1 MGSLAAILTAAL
13 FDKRPATYCCIT
25 EDDESAAFLVSDLE
39 QVMGEG
45 KVVLLPT
52 SDHNPY
58 DPDYVEESARA
69 IARSEVLQRL
79 SRGEKLIVVAGLDAV
94 QARVPSQQKLLDATW
109 TVSTGDVIEPM
120 EAVKR
125 LIELGFTR
133 LEFAESPGDIAL
145 RGGILDVFPFA
156 GEYPIRIEF
165 FGDEVDSLR
174 EFDAR
179 SQRSVSRLKT
189 ARIVPDVEGRS
200 SDASDFDPFFHYL
213 TEDTTIF
220 TYNEARFQGIA
231 EDRFESVKQA
241 YSAAKERYE
250 AVQFPLPE
258 TRYLRADE
266 LELELMRFGRLQFGS
281 FPMGDAEVVFDA
293 GGRPQPVFNRSIDVL
308 RRQIRENTSEGLDTV
323 ILCDSQTQLK
333 RILELMETEVRD
345 FRLDLKVASLNG
357 GFSVP
362 EAELAV
368 YTDHQI
374 FERYHRPTQRK
385 RKQSYGGLTLREVQ
399 NLRPGDFVV
408 HVDYG
413 IGRFSGLHR
422 ITVRDK
428 QQEAVKL
435 LFRDEDV
442 LYVNVNALYKLH
454 KFSGKEGHQPSLTK
468 LGTGQW
474 ERTKARTKKRVK
486 DIARDLIKLYAQRKS
501 SDGFAFAADSVWQR
515 ELEASFRYEDTPDQA
530 ATVAAVKE
538 DMEQPVPMDRLVCGD
553 VGFGK
558 TEIAVRAAF
567 KAVQDGK
574 QVAVL
579 VPTTI
584 LAAQHHETFAERLKP
599 FPVKVEALSRFR
611 TAAEQKA
618 IVQSAERGEVDV
630 LIGTHRL
637 VSKDVKFK
645 DLGLLIID
653 EEQRFGV
660 AAKERLRQLRAE
672 VDTLTLTATPI
683 PRTLQF
689 SLMGARD
696 LSIINTPPPNR
707 QPIITEIHGYNKDLI
722 RDAIQYEVT
731 RGGQAFFI
739 HNRVKSIEEV
749 AAMLRG
755 MLPEVRMQTAHG
767 QMKASQLET
776 VMADFIDHKFDVLI
790 STNII
795 ENGLD
800 ISNANTIIIN
810 HADRFGLSEL
820 HQLRGRVGRADR
832 KAFCYLLVKS
842 VHGLTRE
849 ARMRLQAVEEFNELG
864 SGFNIAMRDLDI
876 RGARDLS
883 IINTPPP
890 NRQPI
895 ITEIHGYNK
904 DLIRDAIQY
913 EVTRGG
919 QAFFIHNRVKS
930 IEEVA
935 AMLRGMLPEVR
946 MQTAHGQ
953 MKASQLETVM
963 ADFIDHKFD
972 VLISTNIIENGLDIS
987 NANTII
993 INHADR
999 FGLSELHQLRGR
1011 VGRADRKAF
1020 CYLLVKSVHGLTREA
1035 RMRLQA
1041 VEEFNELGSGF
1052 NIAMRD
1058 LDIRGAG
1065 NMLGGEQSGFI
1076 DEVGFETYHQLLDE
1090 AVGELRTEE
1099 FADVFDKKHVPR
1111 PLETVVDVDEDA
1123 LIPDSY
1129 LSNNVERLNVYR
1141 RISEAAS
1148 GEALDDIRLEM
1159 LDRFGPVPEQVDQLL
1174 RAARL
1179 KLLGQPLRLR
1189 KVLYKNERLFLYP
1202 PSQEEDPYFY
1212 QHIFYTWLAQLN
1224 DLEKRYVL
1232 RDEKGK
1238 KMRAIVQEVPDLEAA
1253 IEIMQRLQVNGES
1266 IELQTTSSEN
1276 RAL

>member
-1 MGSLAAILTAAL
+1 MLQLFAVESNCAEVSSLPFYPRIATLPVVADIARWRQDAGPNGTARVEHAVGSLAATVTAAL
-13 FDKRPATYCCIT
+13 FDKNPATYCCIT
-25 EDDESAAFLVSDLE
+25 EDDEAAAFLVSDLE

-45 KVVLLPT
+45 HVVRLPAP
-52 SDHNPY
+52 DHNPY
-58 DPDYVEESARA
+58 DPEYVEEPARA

-79 SRGEKLIVVAGLDAV
+79 ANGEKLIVVASLDAV
-94 QARVPSQQKLLDATW
+94 QARVPSQQKLMEATW
-109 TVSTGDVIEPM
+109 TVSTGDIIEPM

-145 RGGILDVFPFA
+145 RGGILDVFPFS

-174 EFDAR
+174 EYDAR
-179 SQRSVSRLKT
+179 TQRSVSRLKV

-200 SDASDFDPFFHYL
+200 SDDSDFHAFFRYL
-213 TEDTTIF
+213 TEDTTIL
-220 TYNEARFQGIA
+220 TYNEARFHGIA
-231 EDRFESVKQA
+231 EERFESFGRA
-241 YSAAKERYE
+241 HDAASARYE
-250 AVQFPLPE
+250 DLTFPQPE
-258 TRYLRADE
+258 ARYLSANE
-266 LELELMRFGRLQFGS
+266 LEIELMQFGRLQFGT
-281 FPMGDAEVVFDA
+281 FQTGDAESTFDI
-293 GGRPQPVFNRSIDVL
+293 GGQPQPVFNRSIEVL
-308 RRQIRENTSEGLDTV
+308 RRQIRDNTLNGLDTI

-333 RILELMETEVRD
+333 RILELMEVEVRD
-345 FRLDLKVASLNG
+345 FRLELKVASLNG
-357 GFSVP
+357 GFVLP
-362 EAELAV
+362 DAELAV

-428 QQEAVKL
+428 HQEAVKL

-454 KFSGKEGHQPSLTK
+454 KFTGKEGFQPSLTK
-468 LGTGQW
+468 LGSGQW

-486 DIARDLIKLYAQRKS
+486 DIARDLITLYAKRKT
-501 SDGFAFAADSVWQR
+501 SDGFAFSNDSVWQR

-530 ATVAAVKE
+530 ATVVSVKE

-584 LAAQHHETFAERLKP
+584 LAEQHQATFAERLKP
-599 FPVKVEALSRFR
+599 FPVKIDALSRFR
-611 TAAEQKA
+611 TAAQQKA
-618 IVQSAERGEVDV
+618 IIGEAEHGKIDI

-637 VSKDVKFK
+637 ISKDVKFK

-689 SLMGARD
+689 SLLGARD

-722 RDAIQYEVT
+722 RDAIQYEVS
-731 RGGQAFFI
+731 RGGQVFFI
-739 HNRVKSIEEV
+739 HNRVRSIEEV

-755 MLPEVRMQTAHG
+755 MLPEVRMRTAHG
-767 QMKASQLET
+767 QMKPSQLET

-800 ISNANTIIIN
+800 ISNANTIIVN

-820 HQLRGRVGRADR
+820 HQLRGRVGRSDR

-849 ARMRLQAVEEFNELG
+849 ARMRLQAVEEF
-864 SGFNIAMRDLDI
+864 S
-876 RGARDLS
+876 
-883 IINTPPP
+883 
-890 NRQPI
+890 
-895 ITEIHGYNK
+895 
-904 DLIRDAIQY
+904 
-913 EVTRGG
+913 
-919 QAFFIHNRVKS
+919 
-930 IEEVA
+930 
-935 AMLRGMLPEVR
+935 
-946 MQTAHGQ
+946 
-953 MKASQLETVM
+953 
-963 ADFIDHKFD
+963 
-972 VLISTNIIENGLDIS
+972 
-987 NANTII
+987 
-993 INHADR
+993 
-999 FGLSELHQLRGR
+999 
-1011 VGRADRKAF
+1011 
-1020 CYLLVKSVHGLTREA
+1020 
-1035 RMRLQA
+1035 
-1041 VEEFNELGSGF
+1041 ELGSGF

-1099 FADVFDKKHVPR
+1099 FAHVFDKKHVPR
-1111 PLETVVDVDEDA
+1111 SLETVIDVDEDA
-1123 LIPDSY
+1123 LIPDAY

-1141 RISEAAS
+1141 RISEAS
-1148 GEALDDIRLEM
+1148 TGESLEDIRIEM

-1189 KVLYKNERLFLYP
+1189 KILYKNERLFLYP

-1212 QHIFYTWLAQLN
+1212 EHIFYTWLEKLN
-1224 DLEKRYVL
+1224 ELDKRYVL
-1232 RDEKGK
+1232 RDEKGR
-1238 KMRAIVQEVPDLEAA
+1238 KMRAIVQEVPNLESA
-1253 IEIMQRLQVNGES
+1253 IDVMTRLQVNEEEA
-1266 IELQTTSSEN
+1266 ELQTEAAEKPLS
-1276 RAL
+1276 

>member
-1 MGSLAAILTAAL
+1 MHHVSTLPFYPRLATLPVVTEIAAWQRSSGDGSTARVEHAVGSLAAILTAAL
-13 FDKRPATYCCIT
+13 FDKQPATYCCIT

-731 RGGQAFFI
+731 RGGQ
-739 HNRVKSIEEV
+739 V
-749 AAMLRG
+749 
-755 MLPEVRMQTAHG
+755 
-767 QMKASQLET
+767 
-776 VMADFIDHKFDVLI
+776 
-790 STNII
+790 
-795 ENGLD
+795 
-800 ISNANTIIIN
+800 
-810 HADRFGLSEL
+810 
-820 HQLRGRVGRADR
+820 
-832 KAFCYLLVKS
+832 
-842 VHGLTRE
+842 
-849 ARMRLQAVEEFNELG
+849 
-864 SGFNIAMRDLDI
+864 
-876 RGARDLS
+876 
-883 IINTPPP
+883 
-890 NRQPI
+890 
-895 ITEIHGYNK
+895 
-904 DLIRDAIQY
+904 
-913 EVTRGG
+913 
-919 QAFFIHNRVKS
+919 FFIHNRVKS

>member
-1 MGSLAAILTAAL
+1 VSNLPFYPRLATLPVVTEIAAWQRASGDGSTARVEHAVGSLAAILTAAL

-69 IARSEVLQRL
+69 IARSEILQRL

-241 YSAAKERYE
+241 YSAAKERHE
-250 AVQFPLPE
+250 AVEFPLPE
-258 TRYLRADE
+258 NRYLRADE

-731 RGGQAFFI
+731 RGGQVFFI

-755 MLPEVRMQTAHG
+755 MLPEVRM
-767 QMKASQLET
+767 
-776 VMADFIDHKFDVLI
+776 
-790 STNII
+790 
-795 ENGLD
+795 
-800 ISNANTIIIN
+800 
-810 HADRFGLSEL
+810 R
-820 HQLRGRVGRADR
+820 
-832 KAFCYLLVKS
+832 
-842 VHGLTRE
+842 
-849 ARMRLQAVEEFNELG
+849 
-864 SGFNIAMRDLDI
+864 
-876 RGARDLS
+876 
-883 IINTPPP
+883 
-890 NRQPI
+890 
-895 ITEIHGYNK
+895 
-904 DLIRDAIQY
+904 
-913 EVTRGG
+913 
-919 QAFFIHNRVKS
+919 
-930 IEEVA
+930 
-935 AMLRGMLPEVR
+935 
-946 MQTAHGQ
+946 TAHGQ